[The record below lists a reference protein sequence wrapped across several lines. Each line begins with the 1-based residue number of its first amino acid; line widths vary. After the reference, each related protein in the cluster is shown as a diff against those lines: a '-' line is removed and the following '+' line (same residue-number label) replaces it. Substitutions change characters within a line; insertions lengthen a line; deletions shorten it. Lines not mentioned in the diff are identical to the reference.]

1 MAVAQYTT
9 PTFLLSFS
17 QQGLDLTAAHNVYVT
32 FASGAYVL
40 TKSGEDLDIG
50 EKTIGVYMNQ
60 SETGKFRPGDILI
73 QANWTTLNG
82 DRTASEKAKIR
93 IDENLLKRVVE

>member
-9 PTFLLSFS
+9 PTFMLTFT
-17 QQGLDLTAAHNVYVT
+17 QEGLDLTSAHNVYVT
-32 FASGAYVL
+32 FSSGAVVL

-50 EKTIGVYMNQ
+50 EKTIGVYLTQ
-60 SETGKFRPGDILI
+60 GETGKFKTGDVAI

-82 DRTASEKAKIR
+82 DRTASEMAKIR
-93 IDENLLKRVVE
+93 VDENLLKRVVE